1 MGKKN
6 KRHVPI
12 LASYKNI
19 RSCLSGEKERERGGL
34 VPSFREIT
42 CVLNII
48 IMVRYAL
55 GNFLRNIFFKKILVI
70 GVANDQHNGFNFFI
84 FFYF

>member
-55 GNFLRNIFFKKILVI
+55 GNFLRNIFFFRNSGNWSRKRPT
-70 GVANDQHNGFNFFI
+70 
-84 FFYF
+84 